1 MKKRIPLSNL
11 RRRAIA
17 ARWSDERDP
26 AEPLSA
32 EQATQPDPSPHVT
45 FNPDYTAKGPGVSRP
60 VKSHK
65 KALWVHPAAER
76 ELAPRLSKISLS
88 IPPWELKRPNG

>member
-1 MKKRIPLSNL
+1 MKKRIRLSNL

-60 VKSHK
+60 VKPRD
-65 KALWVHPAAER
+65 LWVHPAAER
-76 ELAPRLSKISLS
+76 EFLPRKKVSLS
-88 IPPWELKRPNG
+88 VPPWESRASKL